1 MLPLP
6 KPFDGFAGHHNALA
20 SSSVRHP
27 EQFRTVSY
35 DRSCGAPKNRKLRQ
49 ALKKIQSQ
57 RCVLA
62 AAEVP
67 GKPVD
72 IAAPSQTDPAG

>member
-6 KPFDGFAGHHNALA
+6 KPFDGFVGHPNALVF
-20 SSSVRHP
+20 SSVRNL
-27 EQFRTVSY
+27 EQCHTVSY

-49 ALKKIQSQ
+49 ASKGIQSQ

-67 GKPVD
+67 GKPVE
-72 IAAPSQTDPAG
+72 IAALTQTNPAG